1 MRKRSAA
8 LLVLGVAF
16 LGGCSSISP
25 DAYRAEQPR
34 LDVFAYFDGTVDA
47 WGQFEDRSGKV
58 VKRFQVHIR
67 GTVKDDRLTL
77 EEDFG
82 YSDGTKE
89 RRVWT
94 ITRAGEGRYRG
105 TAADVVGEAEGRSA
119 GNALNW
125 RYTLALEVEGR
136 TWHVKFDD
144 WMFLH
149 EGGVLLNRAEMS
161 KFGVRLGEVF
171 IAFRKRA

>member
-8 LLVLGVAF
+8 LLVLAATL

-25 DAYRAEQPR
+25 DAYRSEQPR

-58 VKRFQVHIR
+58 VKRFQVLIR

-77 EEDFG
+77 EEDFA

-94 ITRAGEGRYRG
+94 ITRTAEGGYRG

-136 TWHVKFDD
+136 TWHVNFDD

-161 KFGVRLGEVF
+161 KFGIRLGEVF

>member
-1 MRKRSAA
+1 MKLWLPAA
-8 LLVLGVAF
+8 LALLA
-16 LGGCSSISP
+16 GCSTLGP
-25 DAYRAEQPR
+25 DAYRDQRPR
-34 LDVFAYFDGTVDA
+34 FDLFEYFDGTVDA

-58 VKRFQVHIR
+58 VKRFVVLIR
-67 GTVKDDRLTL
+67 GTVRDGRLTL
-77 EEDFG
+77 EEDFK
-82 YSDGTKE
+82 YSDGTEE

-125 RYTLALEVEGR
+125 RYTLALVVDGR
-136 TWHVKFDD
+136 TWHVNFDD

-149 EGGVLLNRAEMS
+149 EGGVLLNRAQMS
-161 KFGVRLGEVF
+161 KFGLRLGEVF
-171 IAFRKRA
+171 IAFRRRA